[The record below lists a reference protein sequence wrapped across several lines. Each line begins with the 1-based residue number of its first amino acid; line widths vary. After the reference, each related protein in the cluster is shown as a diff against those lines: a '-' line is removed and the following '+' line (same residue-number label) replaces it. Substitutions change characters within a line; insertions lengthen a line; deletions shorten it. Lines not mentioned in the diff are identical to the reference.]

1 MEDYTNKHD
10 RFFNALEEIPRNLDM
25 KIINY
30 LIAMSKSDEFLDDVV
45 QTASPELK
53 QTKVW
58 GKHRIKTRNDINRRL
73 NEIIHFIK
81 NPSEPLQEPAQEPLQ
96 EQERI
101 KDLIIKIKK

>member
-1 MEDYTNKHD
+1 MEDYTNKHVL
-10 RFFNALEEIPRNLDM
+10 FFEAMKEISRNLDM

-30 LIAMSKSDEFLDDVV
+30 LLSMSKSDEFLDDVV

-58 GKHRIKTRNDINRRL
+58 GKLRIKVRNEVNQRL
-73 NEIIHFIK
+73 NEIIDFIK
-81 NPSEPLQEPAQEPLQ
+81 NQKEPLQ

-101 KDLIIKIKK
+101 KDLIKKI